1 MKYNF
6 KIKEKF
12 HNIKEFQNNL
22 IKQFLIFF
30 LIVINYSKRFKLKF
44 KLIIKILIFLISL
57 LISILEFSLN
67 YKFLPKKFYNDLQ
80 RQLNRSKRKKIN
92 IDINNIKESPYFS
105 IVIPLF
111 NMEKYIE
118 RAILSILNQTFQKFE
133 IIIINDFSN
142 DNSKKI
148 VQKYLYLNKIK
159 FIEHKRNLGI
169 FSSRIDGLINSIGNY
184 LLFVDSDDIILNPFL
199 LEQIY
204 NYNKNY
210 NLDIIEFSVY
220 FQKEG
225 IDYIYFPKEHSL
237 NHFHNFCQKIIYQP
251 KLSNLLFYVP
261 NTNNYS
267 NIICRPIWNKIVKRS
282 ILIKSFKFLK
292 KEIYKNKHFNYAED
306 TLMNIINFQY
316 AKNYSNINIPS
327 YLYNIRNNSISHQ
340 NFKLNINNINS
351 LNFILYLK
359 FFYEYI
365 KYFNKNRNYLF
376 FELKASKKY
385 FLELKNST
393 NNRIDAINLLNNIL
407 KDKNISKEFR
417 DLLIEFKKIFVK

>member
-30 LIVINYSKRFKLKF
+30 LIVFNYSKRFRLKF

-92 IDINNIKESPYFS
+92 INNNIKENPYFS

-148 VQKYLYLNKIK
+148 VQKYFYLNKIK

-204 NYNKNY
+204 NY
-210 NLDIIEFSVY
+210 
-220 FQKEG
+220 
-225 IDYIYFPKEHSL
+225 IYFPKGPSL
-237 NHFHNFCQKIIYQP
+237 NHFHNFSQKIIYQP

-340 NFKLNINNINS
+340 NFKLNINN
-351 LNFILYLK
+351 K
-359 FFYEYI
+359 V
-365 KYFNKNRNYLF
+365 
-376 FELKASKKY
+376 
-385 FLELKNST
+385 
-393 NNRIDAINLLNNIL
+393 
-407 KDKNISKEFR
+407 
-417 DLLIEFKKIFVK
+417 LI

>member
-1 MKYNF
+1 MKDSL
-6 KIKEKF
+6 KIKEIF
-12 HNIKEFQNNL
+12 YNIKEFHNNL
-22 IKQFLIFF
+22 IKQFLIFL
-30 LIVINYSKRFKLKF
+30 LIVFNYSKRFKLKY
-44 KLIIKILIFLISL
+44 KLIFKILIFLISL
-57 LISILEFSLN
+57 LFSILEFSLN

-80 RQLNRSKRKKIN
+80 RQLKRNKRKKIN
-92 IDINNIKESPYFS
+92 ITINKENPYFS

-148 VQKYLYLNKIK
+148 VQKYLDLNKIK

-169 FSSRIDGLINSIGNY
+169 FASRMDGFINSIGNY
-184 LLFVDSDDIILNPFL
+184 LLFVDPDDMILNPFL

-204 NYNKNY
+204 NFNQNY

-220 FQKEG
+220 HQKEG
-225 IDYIYFPKEHSL
+225 IDYFYFPKGHSS
-237 NHFHNFCQKIIYQP
+237 NHFHNFSQKIIYQP

-267 NIICRPIWNKIVKRS
+267 DIICRPIWNKVIKRN
-282 ILIKSFKFLK
+282 ILFKSFKFIQK
-292 KEIYKNKHFNYAED
+292 GTYKNKHFNYAED

-327 YLYNIRNNSISHQ
+327 YLYNTNLDNYNKIYR
-340 NFKLNINNINS
+340 KINK
-351 LNFILYLK
+351 LK
-359 FFYEYI
+359 FF
-365 KYFNKNRNYLF
+365 FLF
-376 FELKASKKY
+376 S
-385 FLELKNST
+385 
-393 NNRIDAINLLNNIL
+393 I
-407 KDKNISKEFR
+407 
-417 DLLIEFKKIFVK
+417 